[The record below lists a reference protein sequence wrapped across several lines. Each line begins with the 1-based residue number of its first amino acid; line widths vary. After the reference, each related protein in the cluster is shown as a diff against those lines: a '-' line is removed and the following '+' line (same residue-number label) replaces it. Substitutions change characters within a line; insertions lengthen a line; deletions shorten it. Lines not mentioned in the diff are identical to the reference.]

1 MVRRAADFMAWLG
14 GGDLTLLERVPQE
27 RTRFV
32 QMAGVLLTT
41 AGIAVVSMIFA
52 LRDGVRA
59 PLAAAVVLG
68 LLWGIVILNLDRFL
82 VLSMGDTRNRL
93 RLVLITL
100 PRLALAAVLA
110 LVISTP
116 LVLRIFASDINQQL
130 FIMQQRASRQ
140 QAALIAGSG
149 QQQEA
154 DHIKAQ
160 INSDEGILNGHLP
173 QTITSPQ
180 LQAAQAQVSQLQRQA
195 QSDYQAE
202 VTAREA
208 WQCELDGQNCVG
220 SSGKIG
226 NGPRAQAKYLEY
238 QQALRTYG
246 SVQGRLNAALA
257 AENAAQHSF
266 SNDMSSRVREIKAQ
280 AQQELPALQARYQ
293 KLQSDIQGTA
303 ASGQKVNN
311 ANTGILAQLQ
321 ALSEASGQ
329 SSSLQAARLAVLA
342 LFFLIEILPVTVKF
356 LLNMGPL
363 SAYEVVARL
372 AEDERIDA
380 ATTRRIEAR
389 RIEEAGSRSRIGV
402 QADMRMREEDLG
414 RYVNQQV
421 TAEITKILDASL
433 QDWGRQARKSLPDG
447 GAGPPSDGAGPSGN
461 GATPYRLPDD
471 GAS

>member
-1 MVRRAADFMAWLG
+1 MVKRAGDFMAWLG
-14 GGDLTLLERVPQE
+14 GGDKALLEQVPQE
-27 RTRFV
+27 RARFV

-41 AGIAVVSMIFA
+41 AGIAVVSMAFA
-52 LRDGVRA
+52 LRDGVKA
-59 PLAAAVVLG
+59 PLAAAVVLA
-68 LLWGIVILNLDRFL
+68 LLWGVVIFNLDRFL
-82 VLSMGDTRNRL
+82 VLSMGDTRNRV
-93 RLVLITL
+93 RLILITL
-100 PRLALAAVLA
+100 PRLALAVVLA

-149 QQQEA
+149 EQQEA
-154 DHIKAQ
+154 DRIKAQ

-180 LQAAQAQVSQLQRQA
+180 LQSAQAHVRQLQRQA

-226 NGPRAQAKYLEY
+226 NGPRAQAKYMEY
-238 QQALRTYG
+238 QQAVKTYD
-246 SVQGRLNAALA
+246 SVQGRLNAAVA
-257 AENAAQHSF
+257 AENAAQRSF
-266 SNDMSSRVREIKAQ
+266 SNDMSSRVRQIKAQ

-293 KLQSDIQGTA
+293 QLESALQGTA
-303 ASGQKVNN
+303 ANGQKVNN
-311 ANTGILAQLQ
+311 ANTGLLAQLQ

-363 SAYEVVARL
+363 SAYEVLARL
-372 AEDERIDA
+372 SEDERIDA

-389 RIEEAGSRSRIGV
+389 RMEEAGSQSRVRV
-402 QADMRMREEDLG
+402 QTDMRRREEDLG

-421 TAEITKILDASL
+421 TAEMTKILDASL
-433 QDWGRQARKSLPDG
+433 LDWGRQARASLPDG
-447 GAGPPSDGAGPSGN
+447 GTGPPRDGPGPFGN
-461 GATPYRLPDD
+461 GAAPYRPPDD
-471 GAS
+471 GAP

>member
-1 MVRRAADFMAWLG
+1 MIRRAGDFMAWLG
-14 GGDLTLLERVPQE
+14 GGDHALLERVPQE
-27 RTRFV
+27 RARFV
-32 QMAGVLLTT
+32 QMAGVVLTT
-41 AGIAVVSMIFA
+41 AGIAVVSMTFA
-52 LRDGVRA
+52 LHDGIKA
-59 PLAAAVVLG
+59 PLSAAVVLA
-68 LLWGIVILNLDRFL
+68 LLWGLVILNLDRFL
-82 VLSMGDTRNRL
+82 VLSMGDTRNRV

-140 QAALIAGSG
+140 QAALISGSG
-149 QQQEA
+149 EQQEA
-154 DHIKAQ
+154 DRIKAQ
-160 INSDEGILNGHLP
+160 INSDESILNGHLP
-173 QTITSPQ
+173 QAITSPQ
-180 LQAAQAQVSQLQRQA
+180 LQSAQAQVSQLQSQA

-220 SSGKIG
+220 SSGKVG
-226 NGPRAQAKYLEY
+226 NGPRAQAKYMEY
-238 QQALRTYG
+238 QQAVKTYDAAQ
-246 SVQGRLNAALA
+246 SRLNAALA

-266 SNDMSSRVREIKAQ
+266 SNNMSSRVGQIKTQ
-280 AQQELPALQARYQ
+280 AQQELPALRARYQ
-293 KLQSDIQGTA
+293 KLESDLQGTA
-303 ASGQKVNN
+303 ANGQKVNN

-356 LLNMGPL
+356 LLNIGPL

-389 RIEEAGSRSRIGV
+389 RTEEAGSQARVSV
-402 QADMRMREEDLG
+402 QADMRRREEDLG
-414 RYVNQQV
+414 RHVNQQV
-421 TAEITKILDASL
+421 AAEITKILDASL
-433 QDWGRQARKSLPDG
+433 RDWGRQALASLP
-447 GAGPPSDGAGPSGN
+447 
-461 GATPYRLPDD
+461 AT
-471 GAS
+471 

>member
-1 MVRRAADFMAWLG
+1 MVRRAGDFMAWLG
-14 GGDLTLLERVPQE
+14 GGDKALLEQVPQE
-27 RTRFV
+27 RARFV

-41 AGIAVVSMIFA
+41 AGIAVVSMAFA
-52 LRDGVRA
+52 LRDGVKA
-59 PLAAAVVLG
+59 PLAAAVVLA
-68 LLWGIVILNLDRFL
+68 LLWGVIIFNLDRFL
-82 VLSMGDTRNRL
+82 VLSMGDTRSRV

-100 PRLALAAVLA
+100 PRLALAVVLA

-140 QAALIAGSG
+140 QAALIADSG

-220 SSGKIG
+220 SSSKVG
-226 NGPRAQAKYLEY
+226 NGPRAQAKYMEY
-238 QQALRTYG
+238 QQAVKTYD
-246 SVQGRLNAALA
+246 SVQGRLNAAVA
-257 AENAAQHSF
+257 AENAAQRSF
-266 SNDMSSRVREIKAQ
+266 SNDMSRRVRQIKAQ

-293 KLQSDIQGTA
+293 KLESALQGTA
-303 ASGQKVNN
+303 ANGQKVNN
-311 ANTGILAQLQ
+311 ANTGLLAQLQ